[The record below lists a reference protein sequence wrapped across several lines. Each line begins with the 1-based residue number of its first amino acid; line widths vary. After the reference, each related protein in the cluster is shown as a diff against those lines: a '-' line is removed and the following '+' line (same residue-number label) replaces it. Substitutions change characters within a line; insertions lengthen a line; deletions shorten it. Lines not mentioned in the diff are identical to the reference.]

1 MENKY
6 CPICLKE
13 YETFPSKCT
22 CGYDAFDK
30 KDLLEDAQLF
40 KIFKFAKQVYLG
52 LISYDKSELRI
63 NESDDYL
70 YIEDTLTDNEIISKL
85 NDKLYEFL
93 KEEK

>member
-1 MENKY
+1 MEKKY

-63 NESDDYL
+63 NDVACFDLEAFAANRAIKSCNSLIRDQHL
-70 YIEDTLTDNEIISKL
+70 LSLI
-85 NDKLYEFL
+85 
-93 KEEK
+93 